1 MLRHLCFSSGHSRY
15 VFLVLF
21 EIEDETFTVKM
32 VFTTLKKKYNG
43 CQSVFL
49 KKLNFCFVVSYCFI
63 IVLFTGNILVDVID
77 PN

>member
-21 EIEDETFTVKM
+21 EIEDETFRVKM
-32 VFTTLKKKYNG
+32 VFTTLKKYNR
-43 CQSVFL
+43 CQSVYS
-49 KKLNFCFVVSYCFI
+49 KKLNFCFVVLVLFI